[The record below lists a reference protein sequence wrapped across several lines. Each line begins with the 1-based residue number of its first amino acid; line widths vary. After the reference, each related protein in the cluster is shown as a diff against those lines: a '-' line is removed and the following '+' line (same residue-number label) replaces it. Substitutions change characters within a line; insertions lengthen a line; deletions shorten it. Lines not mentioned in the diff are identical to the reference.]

1 MTKLLANVEHI
12 NRILEI
18 NLDSNVEACHDQAVV
33 SERMNGKKGR
43 GALSSQDSQK
53 HSSQTSSSLEVCV
66 RARAKR
72 GALIDIH
79 A

>member
-1 MTKLLANVEHI
+1 MTKLQANVEHI

-18 NLDSNVEACHDQAVV
+18 NLDSNVEACNDQAAVAPGT
-33 SERMNGKKGR
+33 NGKQG
-43 GALSSQDSQK
+43 GGVSSSQDSQK